1 MTRFVRVLTVLLM
14 LTVLIPRGN
23 AAAAVTSAGRAI
35 AWAPCVENPTAE
47 CGTLTVP
54 IDGANPG
61 GPTIDLAVARRK
73 ATDPQARIGS
83 LIINPGGP
91 GESGVDFALR
101 RRSYFSEE
109 ITRRFDIVGFDPRG
123 VARSNPVVCSAELM
137 RQAPADPFLK
147 SQIDFDR
154 WLDYNNRLRADCRA
168 RTGPLF
174 DHVDTLSV
182 VNDVDALRAAVGDG
196 KLTYYGLSY
205 GTLIGQLY
213 AERFP
218 GRVRA
223 LALDSNIDHSL
234 RTAAFLNTGAATA
247 QDSFEEF
254 AAWCER
260 DSACVLHD
268 RDLRAFWANLL
279 ARAERGEL
287 HHPGHPTVTLSTLDL
302 IRLPFQTTY
311 GPYWRELAETM
322 VAIDSGAT
330 PSKALPEIFTRQL
343 TQRRAP
349 RADGLV
355 ANPLRIVCQDFH
367 LPIRNYR
374 EFAALLRR
382 SQRIAPDMRV
392 SPLTFSFT
400 MGCLGEP
407 VPIPNPQHRLRI
419 DGTPTLLLGN
429 ARHDPATGHAW
440 AASAAGQIGG
450 EARLLTYEG
459 WGHSIYNRSQC
470 TRGTIDRY
478 LIDQTLP
485 PPGTRCPAVPYTST
499 PTPTQIRPTPAP
511 LPLDPPDPS

>member
-1 MTRFVRVLTVLLM
+1 MTVTVLSPLE
-14 LTVLIPRGN
+14 T
-23 AAAAVTSAGRAI
+23 AAAVVPESAATPAGRAI
-35 AWAPCVENPTAE
+35 AWAPCAADPTAD

-54 IDGANPG
+54 IDWAKPG

-73 ATDPQARIGS
+73 ATDPTARTGS

-91 GESGVDFALR
+91 GESGVDFALSR
-101 RRSYFSEE
+101 KGYFSEE

-123 VARSNPVVCSAELM
+123 VARSNPVVCSADLM

-147 SQIDFDR
+147 SQADFDR
-154 WLDYNNRLRADCRA
+154 WLDYNDRLRTDCRA

-182 VNDVDALRAAVGDG
+182 VNDLDTLRAAVGDR

-218 GRVRA
+218 RRVRA

-234 RTAAFLNTGAATA
+234 RTTAFLDTGAAAA
-247 QDSFEEF
+247 QDSFAEF

-260 DSACVLHD
+260 DSACALHGS
-268 RDLRAFWANLL
+268 DLRAFWAKLL
-279 ARAERGEL
+279 ARAEHGEL
-287 HHPGHPTVTLSTLDL
+287 HFPGEPTRVLTKLDL
-302 IRLPFQTTY
+302 IRLPFQAAY
-311 GPYWRELAETM
+311 GPYWRELAEMM
-322 VAIDSGAT
+322 VTISNGAM
-330 PSKALPEIFTRQL
+330 PSKALPEIFTREPA
-343 TQRRAP
+343 QRQAP
-349 RADGLV
+349 HT
-355 ANPLRIVCQDFH
+355 ANPMRIVCQDFH
-367 LPIRNYR
+367 LPIRDYR

-400 MGCLGEP
+400 MACLGEP
-407 VPIPNPQHRLRI
+407 AAIPNPQHRLKV
-419 DGTPTLLLGN
+419 DGTPALLLGN

-440 AASAAGQIGG
+440 AVNAAGQIGG

-459 WGHSIYNRSQC
+459 WGHSIYNRSEC
-470 TRGTIDRY
+470 TRGAIDRY
-478 LIDQTLP
+478 LIEQTLP
-485 PPGTRCPAVPYTST
+485 APGMRCPAVPYPSTST
-499 PTPTQIRPTPAP
+499 PPTLTAP
-511 LPLDPPDPS
+511 LPDLPGRF

>member
-1 MTRFVRVLTVLLM
+1 MTRFVRILTVLLM
-14 LTVLIPRGN
+14 MVTVLIPRGN
-23 AAAAVTSAGRAI
+23 AAAVGRGI
-35 AWAPCVENPTAE
+35 AWAPCAGDATAE

-54 IDGANPG
+54 TDWAKPG

-73 ATDPQARIGS
+73 ATDPTARMGS
-83 LIINPGGP
+83 LIVNPGGP
-91 GESGVDFALR
+91 GESGVDFTLR
-101 RRSYFSEE
+101 RKDYFSEE

-137 RQAPADPFLK
+137 QQAPADLFLK
-147 SQIDFDR
+147 SQTDFDR
-154 WLDYNNRLRADCRA
+154 WLDYNKRLRADCRA

-182 VNDVDALRAAVGDG
+182 VNDINALRAAVGDR

-234 RTAAFLNTGAATA
+234 RTAAFLNTGAAAA

-268 RDLRAFWANLL
+268 SDLRAFWANML

-287 HHPGHPTVTLSTLDL
+287 HYPGDPTLVLTTLDL
-302 IRLPFQTTY
+302 IGLPFQTAY
-311 GPYWRELAETM
+311 RPYWRELAEMM
-322 VAIDSGAT
+322 VAISSGVT
-330 PSKALPEIFTRQL
+330 PSKALPEIFMRQHL
-343 TQRRAP
+343 HAP
-349 RADGLV
+349 RTDGLV

-367 LPIRNYR
+367 LPIRDYR

-400 MGCLGEP
+400 MACLGEP
-407 VPIPNPQHRLRI
+407 AAIPNPQHRLQV
-419 DGTPTLLLGN
+419 DGTPALLLGN
-429 ARHDPATGHAW
+429 ARHDPATGYAW
-440 AASAAGQIGG
+440 AVNAAGQIGS
-450 EARLLTYEG
+450 EARLLTYDG
-459 WGHSIYNRSQC
+459 WGHSIYNRSEC
-470 TRGTIDRY
+470 TRGAIDRY
-478 LIDQTLP
+478 LIEQTLP
-485 PPGTRCPAVPYTST
+485 IPGMRCPAVPYTGT
-499 PTPTQIRPTPAP
+499 PTSGQTSTEGR
-511 LPLDPPDPS
+511 